1 MAAWVAN
8 ATMYLGL
15 VSVGVWVVRQQR
27 GKTAPSVHGTGRA
40 VDLSYRAAGR
50 ARGLNALRWLEL
62 HAETLG
68 VELML
73 DYFPKPFGRGWRCD
87 RGRDNRGDWGR
98 YSKPTIGG
106 APGGDWIHVEVSPEA
121 LRSVQIVQEAWK
133 TATGPETAARVV

>member
-50 ARGLNALRWLEL
+50 AQGLRALRWFEK
-62 HAETLG
+62 HADALG
-68 VELML
+68 IELML
-73 DYFPKPFGRGWRCD
+73 DYFPKPFGRGWLCT
-87 RGRDNRGDWGR
+87 RGKWSK
-98 YSKPTIGG
+98 YSKPTIGN

-133 TATGPETAARVV
+133 TATGPETAAKVV

>member
-40 VDLSYRAAGR
+40 VDLSYRHAGR
-50 ARGLNALRWLEL
+50 ARGLQALKWLEL
-62 HAETLG
+62 HAQTLG

-87 RGRDNRGDWGR
+87 RGDWGR

-121 LRSVQIVQEAWK
+121 LRSVQSVQEAWK